1 MARPNRIE
9 RQIADRGV
17 SEPLRSRYP
26 DFAGLLAAGEDE
38 GMSTRLRKAETIGR
52 PVGDT
57 AFLQRLEQISG
68 RALTPQKPGP
78 KPRQLSGVSVRQ
90 RS

>member
-38 GMSTRLRKAETIGR
+38 EMSTRRRKAETIGR
-52 PVGDT
+52 PAGDA
-57 AFLQRLEQISG
+57 AFLQRLEQVSG
-68 RALTPQKPGP
+68 NYGDTP
-78 KPRQLSGVSVRQ
+78 LD
-90 RS
+90 

>member
-38 GMSTRLRKAETIGR
+38 EMSTACARRKPSAAR
-52 PVGDT
+52 
-57 AFLQRLEQISG
+57 
-68 RALTPQKPGP
+68 
-78 KPRQLSGVSVRQ
+78 
-90 RS
+90 